1 MKDKNGIELVK
12 GDLVIL
18 SIDNPIDHPAQKVIF
33 KNQIERVISITE
45 DGQERTKK
53 ICDIN
58 YYPISDKGL
67 EVAKFDAGQSQ
78 AIMHREK
85 EYKATNIKPRHLIKL
100 NAGTL
105 RGYEK
110 TLYDSIVAL
119 L

>member
-1 MKDKNGIELVK
+1 MKDKNGIDLVE

-18 SIDNPIDHPAQKVIF
+18 SIDTPIDHPAQKVVF
-33 KNQIERVISITE
+33 KNQVERTISISQ
-45 DGQERTKK
+45 DGEERTKK
-53 ICDIN
+53 VCDIN
-58 YYPISDKGL
+58 YYPISDEGL
-67 EVAKFDAGQSQ
+67 EVVKKDAGQTQ
-78 AIMHREK
+78 ALLHREE

-100 NAGTL
+100 NTGTL